1 MRMFPQ
7 PSLRNMI
14 MVIFTFLMLMKK
26 QRKDSSSQVRIK
38 EDDGGENC
46 SNMTPNDWPGTALG
60 LSEISN

>member
-26 QRKDSSSQVRIK
+26 QRKDSSSHVRIK
-38 EDDGGENC
+38 DDGGENC
-46 SNMTPNDWPGTALG
+46 Q
-60 LSEISN
+60 I

>member
-26 QRKDSSSQVRIK
+26 QRKDSSSHVRIK
-38 EDDGGENC
+38 DDGGENC
-46 SNMTPNDWPGTALG
+46 SNMTPNDWPGTAR
-60 LSEISN
+60 SF